1 MEEKP
6 LALRWDERLMVI
18 GSIMEVICCL
28 YEGTKRAG
36 NRVTHTHTHTQLYQQ
51 LCSHYRPF
59 THSRKNKDFISN
71 IAALPPKEGEGGQC
85 FTPSTVGNEE

>member
-36 NRVTHTHTHTQLYQQ
+36 NRVTGAHTRTHSCSNSFALITDLLPTAEKIKTLYQ
-51 LCSHYRPF
+51 
-59 THSRKNKDFISN
+59 I
-71 IAALPPKEGEGGQC
+71 
-85 FTPSTVGNEE
+85 